1 MSQERDWAPYIP
13 ILGIIPIHS
22 YSFRMGLEPEKSYS
36 IGRGSDGFLG
46 IYNWLRL
53 APDALGCCAS

>member
-13 ILGIIPIHS
+13 IL
-22 YSFRMGLEPEKSYS
+22 RMGLEPSLLFDRE
-36 IGRGSDGFLG
+36 GSDGFLG